1 MTTDALTV
9 TPAVTRRRRAFWSAQ
24 GLAESARSRFEKAR
38 AAKKQETQ
46 ELRSTFY
53 QLTHFYARTLHILR
67 SAWDERDESLAEAA
81 LKNLV
86 TLDGVLSTMHR
97 TEPDVVPLAIP
108 LFDDLRAHFTRDLI
122 IRAHH
127 EAQQALTPKE
137 ITEML
142 DRNDL
147 MGQVI
152 YERIEHYL
160 DELVAEGYLTE
171 GDDGTKLT
179 KKPYDDLNMDAAMY
193 QSILGPALAATM
205 QQQGFRGLGDMV
217 ARQREWLHDFPAAT
231 GYSENIAA
239 RLIDV
244 ARSLQDEAELTDTPR
259 RHQDLIHSGI
269 PRPYQLEAYAVF
281 RGYGYDAVVVEAPT
295 GSGKTLIGMMCIQD
309 WLRTLPRGRTILVLV
324 PTTNYQQQWVG
335 ELCYNPL
342 GLELSPELV
351 FAGTPTALD
360 RYQSLTGEFP
370 AVTVLTYTALAQM
383 SMEND
388 LFNPEVVQKFLSDER
403 IEYVML
409 DEAHKVVEDLDSAS
423 AQVVK
428 VATATYRNQQLRGV
442 VGFTG
447 TASAYRSRFEQ
458 LGLKL
463 VHIIPALELIAYGYV
478 APFTE
483 FGIPFA
489 YSERERQ
496 VRELLDS
503 YKAQVRRFATM
514 VGVASLREQFAA
526 IPLEQR
532 VRIAR
537 DWLGL
542 YADRADGDAAARSR
556 LQQWEKGKNDELPLT
571 EVALVQILQAAT
583 GKTDSDLVAADQQPA
598 FQQLLGEIEQVR
610 VALQALLFLPETV
623 EMLKLPHF
631 GWSLD
636 KEALDGVQ
644 TATLGESERLNRVA
658 RALSTTIAGL
668 YDVLSAWYR
677 RMGEG
682 RVSAIKATI
691 AAEEAE
697 RKVSG
702 IIVFD
707 RGRRI
712 QWKRGTAAPG
722 YDGVAGLFSEML
734 GDSRHIPIAVLSS
747 EIYLPYMEDEALAH
761 QVAAFIEQRM
771 MMENIG
777 EAMQD
782 LVLSGLEASEAVQ
795 QRFRKQFTTLLH
807 ALLPQLAAGRPRFG
821 MFNQAVLRPL
831 RAEYGRKSGGFP
843 PQSRSI
849 LRSRLRLAY
858 PHLRALITTF
868 FDYSG
873 LARLWRDPL
882 EAELRQASG
891 KLFKFSVI
899 PMPSGRRK
907 QLMYELT
914 ARLVDEPTLPIDLI
928 IVSNWA
934 RTGWNV
940 ISPNVL
946 IDATATRDVTAWQQL
961 RGRAMRALRTW
972 NNTCY
977 RLEAVLL
984 GTRALGLEAEEGNLP
999 ADVHSVYMELLQQAD
1014 QPVSLDDKVQKL
1026 LSDLLTDD
1034 EEKDFAKK
1042 GMGAFSN
1049 EERLNLAVRL
1059 LTTRNKVTHIF
1070 ELVKA
1075 VGSPAQI
1082 VYDRP
1087 RKQWVRRE
1095 EIAQKHAYE
1104 ISVHPKTG
1112 ELLRG
1117 DGHAPL
1123 LFAEDPRH
1131 DPPAMLEKAIRA
1143 GIEDCD
1149 PVVVTGWLRAVM
1161 NPEGAGVDIALTD
1174 ETAPRGTEMDE
1185 Q

>member
-1 MTTDALTV
+1 MTTDSLDIV
-9 TPAVTRRRRAFWSAQ
+9 PAVTRRRRAFWSAQ
-24 GLAESARSRFEKAR
+24 GLAESARSRFENAR
-38 AAKKQETQ
+38 LTKSHDSKEIRA
-46 ELRSTFY
+46 SFY

-67 SAWDERDESLAEAA
+67 SAWEERDETLAEAA

-86 TLDGVLSTMHR
+86 VLDGVLSTMHR
-97 TEPDVVPLAIP
+97 EEPDVVPLAIP
-108 LFDDLRAHFTRDLI
+108 LFDDLRAHFTRDLM
-122 IRAHH
+122 IRAHQ

-137 ITEML
+137 IVGML
-142 DRNDL
+142 DQNDL
-147 MGQVI
+147 MGQVKYDSI
-152 YERIEHYL
+152 DDYVE
-160 DELVAEGYLTE
+160 ELVAEGYLTH
-171 GDDGTKLT
+171 GSSGTKLT
-179 KKPYDDLNMDAAMY
+179 KKPYSDLNMDAAMY
-193 QSILGPALAATM
+193 RTILGPGLADRM
-205 QQQGFRGLGDMV
+205 QKEGFRGLGDIV
-217 ARQREWLHDFPAAT
+217 ARRQEWLKEFPAAT
-231 GYSENIAA
+231 GYSETIAA
-239 RLIDV
+239 RLVDV
-244 ARSLQDEAELTDTPR
+244 ARSFQDEVDLTDTPR

-342 GLELSPELV
+342 GLQLSPELV

-360 RYQSLTGEFP
+360 RYQHHTGDFP

-383 SMEND
+383 SMDNE
-388 LFNPEVVQKFLSDER
+388 LFNPEAVRSFLSDER

-428 VATATYRNQQLRGV
+428 VVTATYRAQQLRGV

-478 APFTE
+478 APFVE
-483 FGIPFA
+483 FGVPFA

-496 VRELLDS
+496 VRELLDT
-503 YKAQVRRFATM
+503 YKDLVRRFTSLA
-514 VGVASLREQFAA
+514 GVAALREQFAA

-537 DWLGL
+537 DWLWI
-542 YADRADGDAAARSR
+542 YADRTDGDDAARAR
-556 LQQWEKGKNDELPLT
+556 LQQWERGKTDELPLT
-571 EVALVQILQAAT
+571 EVALVQVLQAAT
-583 GKTDSDLVAADQQPA
+583 GKSDSDLIPTDQQA
-598 FQQLLGEIEQVR
+598 SFQQLLGEIEQVR
-610 VALQALLFLPETV
+610 VALQELLFLPDTV
-623 EMLKLPHF
+623 EMLKLPNF
-631 GWSLD
+631 GT
-636 KEALDGVQ
+636 ALDRAALEG
-644 TATLGESERLNRVA
+644 LGNPELSENERLTRTTK
-658 RALSTTIAGL
+658 ALSTTIAGL

-697 RKVSG
+697 REVSG

-712 QWKRGTAAPG
+712 QWKRGIAAPG

-734 GDSRHIPIAVLSS
+734 GDSRHLPVAVLSS
-747 EIYLPYMEDEALAH
+747 EIYLPYLDDEAVTH
-761 QVAAFIEQRM
+761 QVATFIEQKM

-777 EAMQD
+777 EAMQE
-782 LVLSGLEASEAVQ
+782 LVLAGLVAPDAVQ
-795 QRFRKQFTTLLH
+795 QRFRQQFTSLLGE
-807 ALLPQLAAGRPRFG
+807 LLPQLATGRPRFG
-821 MFNQAVLRPL
+821 TFNKAVLAPL
-831 RAEYGRKSGGFP
+831 RAHYGRKAGGFP

-849 LRSRLRLAY
+849 LRSRLRLGY

-899 PMPSGRRK
+899 PMPGGRRK

-984 GTRALGLEAEEGNLP
+984 GTRALGLEAEEGDLP
-999 ADVHSVYMELLQQAD
+999 PDVHSVYQELLAHAD
-1014 QPVSLDDKVQKL
+1014 QPVSLDEKVKKL

-1034 EEKDFAKK
+1034 EEQRFLRS
-1042 GMGAFSN
+1042 GMSAFSN
-1049 EERLNLAVRL
+1049 EERLALAVRL

-1087 RKQWVRRE
+1087 KKQWVRRE

-1104 ISVHPKTG
+1104 VSVHPKTG

-1117 DGHAPL
+1117 DAHAPL
-1123 LFAEDPRH
+1123 LFAADPRH

-1161 NPEGAGVDIALTD
+1161 NPDGTGEDIALTD
-1174 ETAPRGTEMDE
+1174 ETAPRGMEMDRD
-1185 Q
+1185 

>member
-1 MTTDALTV
+1 MTTDSLAV
-9 TPAVTRRRRAFWSAQ
+9 VPSVTRRRRAFWSAQ
-24 GLAESARSRFEKAR
+24 GLAEGARSRFENAR
-38 AAKKQETQ
+38 AAKKPDIQEV
-46 ELRSTFY
+46 RGSFY
-53 QLTHFYARTLHILR
+53 QLMHFYARTLHILR
-67 SAWDERDESLAEAA
+67 SAWDERDEKLAEAA

-86 TLDGVLSTMHR
+86 VLDGVLSTMHR
-97 TEPDVVPLAIP
+97 AEPDVVPLAIP
-108 LFDDLRAHFTRDLI
+108 LFDDLRTHFTRDLM
-122 IRAHH
+122 IRAHQ
-127 EAQQALTPKE
+127 EAQQALTPRE

-142 DRNDL
+142 NQNDL
-147 MGQVI
+147 MGQVTYDKI
-152 YERIEHYL
+152 DDFL
-160 DELVAEGYLTE
+160 DELVAEGYLTR
-171 GDDGTKLT
+171 GDDGTRLT
-179 KKPYDDLNMDAAMY
+179 KQPYSDLNMDSAMY
-193 QSILGPALAATM
+193 QTILGPALAEIM
-205 QQQGFRGLGDMV
+205 QVQGFRGLGDMV
-217 ARQREWLHDFPAAT
+217 ARQQEWLREFPAAT
-231 GYSENIAA
+231 GYSVTIAA
-239 RLIDV
+239 RLVDV
-244 ARSLQDEAELTDTPR
+244 ARSLQDEADLTDTPR

-360 RYQSLTGEFP
+360 RYQHQTGDFP

-388 LFNPEVVQKFLSDER
+388 VFNPDVVQNFLSDER
-403 IEYVML
+403 IDYVML
-409 DEAHKVVEDLDSAS
+409 DEAHKVVEDLESAS

-428 VATATYRNQQLRGV
+428 VATATYRAQQLRGV

-447 TASAYRSRFEQ
+447 TASAYRNRFEQ

-478 APFTE
+478 APFVE

-496 VRELLDS
+496 IRELLDQ
-503 YKAQVRRFATM
+503 YKEQVRRFTTLA
-514 VGVASLREQFAA
+514 GVATLREQFAA

-532 VRIAR
+532 VQIAR
-537 DWLGL
+537 EWLGF
-542 YADRADGDAAARSR
+542 YAERTDGDAAARNR
-556 LQQWEKGKNDELPLT
+556 LQQWEKGKTDELPLT

-583 GKTDSDLVAADQQPA
+583 GKSDSDLIPADQQAA
-598 FQQLLGEIEQVR
+598 FQQLLGDIEQVR
-610 VALQALLFLPETV
+610 VALQDLLFLPETV
-623 EMLKLPHF
+623 EMLKLPNF
-631 GWSLD
+631 GTSLD
-636 KEALDGVQ
+636 KVALD
-644 TATLGESERLNRVA
+644 TLNDPTLGENERLTRTA
-658 RALSTTIAGL
+658 KALSTTIAGL

-697 RKVSG
+697 REVSG

-712 QWKRGTAAPG
+712 QWKRGVAAPG

-734 GDSRHIPIAVLSS
+734 GDSRHLPIAVLSS
-747 EIYLPYMEDEALAH
+747 EIYLPYMEQEIVAH
-761 QVAAFIEQRM
+761 LVAAFIERRM

-777 EAMQD
+777 EAMQE
-782 LVLSGLEASEAVQ
+782 LVLSGLDAPEAVR
-795 QRFRKQFTTLLH
+795 QRFRKQFTTLLEE
-807 ALLPQLAAGRPRFG
+807 LLPQLAAGRPRFG
-821 MFNQAVLRPL
+821 MFNKGVLAPL
-831 RAEYGRKSGGFP
+831 RAQYGRKSGGFP
-843 PQSRSI
+843 QQSRSI
-849 LRSRLRLAY
+849 LRSRLRLGY
-858 PHLRALITTF
+858 PHLRSLITTF

-899 PMPSGRRK
+899 PMPGGRRK

-946 IDATATRDVTAWQQL
+946 IDATATRDITAWQQL

-984 GTRALGLEAEEGNLP
+984 GSRALGLEAEEGDLP
-999 ADVHSVYMELLQQAD
+999 PDVHSVYQELLQQAD
-1014 QPVSLDDKVQKL
+1014 QPVSLDEQVKKL
-1026 LSDLLTDD
+1026 LSDLLNA
-1034 EEKDFAKK
+1034 EEELRFAKK
-1042 GMGAFSN
+1042 GMAAFSN
-1049 EERLNLAVRL
+1049 DERLNLAVRL

-1087 RKQWVRRE
+1087 TKQWIRRE

-1104 ISVHPKTG
+1104 VSVHPKTG
-1112 ELLRG
+1112 ALLRG
-1117 DGHAPL
+1117 DAHAPL
-1123 LFAEDPRH
+1123 LFEEDPRH
-1131 DPPAMLEKAIRA
+1131 DPPALLEKAIRA
-1143 GIEDCD
+1143 GINGCD

-1161 NPEGAGVDIALTD
+1161 NPDGAAEDIALTD
-1174 ETAPRGTEMDE
+1174 ETAPRGTEMDSE
-1185 Q
+1185 

>member
-1 MTTDALTV
+1 MTTDSTDVVPYL
-9 TPAVTRRRRAFWSAQ
+9 TRRRRAFWSAQ
-24 GLAESARSRFEKAR
+24 GLAEGARTRFENAR
-38 AAKKQETQ
+38 TAKVQDSQEI
-46 ELRSTFY
+46 RSAFY

-67 SAWDERDESLAEAA
+67 SAWEERDEPLAEAA

-86 TLDGVLSTMHR
+86 VLDGVLSTMHR
-97 TEPDVVPLAIP
+97 QEPDRVPLAIP
-108 LFDDLRAHFTRDLI
+108 LFDDLRTHFTRDLI
-122 IRAHH
+122 IRAHQ

-137 ITEML
+137 ITELM
-142 DRNDL
+142 DKNDL
-147 MGQVI
+147 MGQVR
-152 YERIEHYL
+152 YEQLDDYL
-160 DELVAEGYLTE
+160 DALVTDGYLSR
-171 GDDGTKLT
+171 GNDGTKLT
-179 KKPYDDLNMDAAMY
+179 KQPYSDLNMDAAMY
-193 QSILGPALAATM
+193 QSILGPELAGTM
-205 QQQGFRGLGDMV
+205 QKQGFRGLGDVV
-217 ARQREWLHDFPAAT
+217 ARQKEWLAEFPAAT
-231 GYSENIAA
+231 GYSTTIAA

-244 ARSLQDEAELTDTPR
+244 ARAFQDESDLTDTPR
-259 RHQDLIHSGI
+259 RHKDLIHSGI

-281 RGYGYDAVVVEAPT
+281 RGYGYDGVVVEAPT

-309 WLRTLPRGRTILVLV
+309 WFRTLPRGRTILVLV

-335 ELCYNPL
+335 ELCYNPF

-360 RYQSLTGEFP
+360 RYQHQTGDFP
-370 AVTVLTYTALAQM
+370 AVTLLTYTALAQM
-383 SMEND
+383 STVD
-388 LFNPEVVQKFLSDER
+388 GVFNPDVVRDFLSDER

-428 VATATYRNQQLRGV
+428 VVTATYREQQLRGV

-478 APFTE
+478 APFVE

-496 VRELLDS
+496 VRELLDA
-503 YKAQVRRFATM
+503 YKEQVRRFTALA
-514 VGVASLREQFAA
+514 GVESLRAQFAA
-526 IPLEQR
+526 IPIEQR

-537 DWLGL
+537 DWLGI
-542 YADRADGDAAARSR
+542 YADRADGDSAARSR
-556 LQQWEKGKNDELPLT
+556 LQQWESGKTEMPLT
-571 EVALVQILQAAT
+571 EVPLVQILQAAT
-583 GKTDSDLVAADQQPA
+583 GKTDSDLIPADQQGA
-598 FQQLLGEIEQVR
+598 FQALLAEIEQVR
-610 VALQALLFLPETV
+610 VALQDLLFLPETV
-623 EMLKLPHF
+623 EMLRLPNF
-631 GWSLD
+631 GT
-636 KEALDGVQ
+636 ALD
-644 TATLGESERLNRVA
+644 TATLEGLHDPTLSENERLTRA
-658 RALSTTIAGL
+658 AQALSTTIAGL

-697 RKVSG
+697 RDVSG

-734 GDSRHIPIAVLSS
+734 GDSRHLPIAVLSS
-747 EIYLPYMEDEALAH
+747 EIYLPYMEDEAVTH
-761 QVAAFIEQRM
+761 QVAGFIEQRM

-777 EAMQD
+777 EAMQE
-782 LVLSGLEASEAVQ
+782 LVLSGLDAPHAVQ
-795 QRFRKQFTTLLH
+795 ERFRKKFT
-807 ALLPQLAAGRPRFG
+807 ALLEELLPDLAAGRPRYG
-821 MFNQAVLRPL
+821 MFNKAVLAPL

-843 PQSRSI
+843 PQSRSL
-849 LRSRLRLAY
+849 LRSRLRLRY

-873 LARLWRDPL
+873 LARLWRDPI

-899 PMPSGRRK
+899 PMPGGRRK

-984 GTRALGLEAEEGNLP
+984 GTRALGLEAEEGHLP
-999 ADVHSVYMELLQQAD
+999 PDVHEVYQELLAQAD

-1026 LSDLLTDD
+1026 LTDLLTNA
-1034 EEKDFAKK
+1034 EEKRFAKK
-1042 GMGAFSN
+1042 GMAAFSN

-1087 RKQWVRRE
+1087 RKQWIRRE

-1104 ISVHPKTG
+1104 VSVHPKTG

-1117 DGHAPL
+1117 DAHAPL
-1123 LFAEDPRH
+1123 LFGEDPRH
-1131 DPPAMLEKAIRA
+1131 DPPTLLEKAIRA

-1161 NPEGAGVDIALTD
+1161 NPDGAAEDIALTD
-1174 ETAPRGTEMDE
+1174 ETAPRGMEMDE
-1185 Q
+1185 